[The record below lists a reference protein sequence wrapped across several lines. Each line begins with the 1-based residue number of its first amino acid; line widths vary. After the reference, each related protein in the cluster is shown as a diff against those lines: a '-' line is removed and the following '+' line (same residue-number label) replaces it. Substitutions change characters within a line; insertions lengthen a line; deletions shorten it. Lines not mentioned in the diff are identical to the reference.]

1 MEALFFVLLIFGL
14 LGAVLA
20 VINKILGPKRSSPTK
35 DMPFECGSPYLQDGI
50 RPVPVKFYLV
60 AFLFLLFDIEVVFF
74 FPWALVFKELGTTG
88 LIVMFAYIFVLALGF
103 IYAWKKGAF
112 QWEQ

>member
-1 MEALFFVLLIFGL
+1 MEALFIVLLIFGL